1 MLLLLIC
8 MAAYVRA
15 ATFNAATKRS
25 FLDDH
30 KHGILGIAWKFARI
44 GERLSPW
51 VAIACIVMA
60 AHTLFMR

>member
-1 MLLLLIC
+1 

-15 ATFNAATKRS
+15 ASYNATTKRS

-30 KHGILGIAWKFARI
+30 KRGVLGIAWKFARV

-51 VAIACIVMA
+51 VALACVAMA
-60 AHTLFMR
+60 VHTLFMR